1 MLLSAPPRHSAY
13 FKCSR
18 SHSDGGGSNI
28 SGNVASATHA
38 LSDQFQWDP
47 TKRGS
52 GDSSGAMSDLG
63 PSRPH
68 SYQRHGAPYVNLR
81 YQNTQPRKSV
91 NYYTV
96 KRKDATSTSLANL
109 SEQRKMS

>member
-1 MLLSAPPRHSAY
+1 MLLSAPPRHPAY

-18 SHSDGGGSNI
+18 SHSDGGDSHL

-38 LSDQFQWDP
+38 LSDQYQWDP

-52 GDSSGAMSDLG
+52 GDSSGAMSDVG
-63 PSRPH
+63 PVRPQ
-68 SYQRHGAPYVNLR
+68 SYQRHSPQQINVR
-81 YQNTQPRKSV
+81 YHNTQHRKSV

-96 KRKDATSTSLANL
+96 KRKDTNATS
-109 SEQRKMS
+109 